1 MPTLNGELT
10 LSSWNEDTY
19 NEREGGRKLTRATVT
34 QELAGD
40 IVGKAEVE
48 WLMSYR
54 EDGTAH
60 FVGFQVF
67 EGTIEGR
74 EGSAVLESIGEFDG
88 TEAKWKGTVVEGS
101 GTDDWAGLRGE
112 GQFSA
117 PHGPKASYTLDC
129 SFDA

>member
-1 MPTLNGELT
+1 MSTLKGELT
-10 LSSWNEDTY
+10 LSSWDEETY
-19 NEREGGRKLTRATVT
+19 AEREGDRKLTRAAVT

-54 EDGTAH
+54 ADGTAH
-60 FVGFQVF
+60 FVGLQHFQ
-67 EGTIEGR
+67 GTIDGR

-88 TEAKWKGTVVEGS
+88 TEATWKGTVVEGS
-101 GTDDWAGLRGE
+101 GSGGWEGMRGE

-117 PHGPKASYTLDC
+117 PHGPKAKYSLDC
-129 SFDA
+129 DFDA